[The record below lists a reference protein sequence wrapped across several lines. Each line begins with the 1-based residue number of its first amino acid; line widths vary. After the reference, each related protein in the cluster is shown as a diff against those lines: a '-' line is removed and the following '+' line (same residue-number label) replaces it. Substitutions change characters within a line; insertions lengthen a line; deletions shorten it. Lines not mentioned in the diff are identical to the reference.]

1 MLQPHQGLSP
11 GIAVAGLAAWV
22 LVLAGVAAFS
32 LRGRD
37 A

>member
-1 MLQPHQGLSP
+1 MLHHHTGLSP
-11 GIAVAGLAAWV
+11 GVAAAGLAAWV
-22 LVLAGVAAFS
+22 LVLAAAAAFS

>member
-1 MLQPHQGLSP
+1 MLQPHLGLSP
-11 GIAVAGLAAWV
+11 GTAVAGLAAWV
-22 LVLAGVAAFS
+22 LVLAAAAALS

>member
-1 MLQPHQGLSP
+1 MLHHYTGLSP
-11 GIAVAGLAAWV
+11 GRAVAGLAAWV
-22 LVLAGVAAFS
+22 LVLAAAAAFS

>member
-1 MLQPHQGLSP
+1 
-11 GIAVAGLAAWV
+11 VAGLAAWV
-22 LVLAGVAAFS
+22 LVLAAAAAFS